1 MRILF
6 FALIISLSQPVF
18 SQDEPITITPLEAWT
33 PSIPESNNLQEDYN
47 QVRPPEPEADG
58 VASWYGPKFHGRL
71 TANGETYDMH
81 GLTAAHKTLP
91 FNTKLRVT
99 NLNNGKS
106 VVLRINDRGPFLH
119 NRIIDLSKGAAV
131 AVDMIETGTAPVMLE
146 VLEMPNTCN
155 LYMLQIASFA
165 DPENA
170 QNMLDKLTASG
181 VGAEI
186 QKAGVYNRVVI
197 PNLLKGQLSAMSAK
211 IERMGL
217 GKPLQRKQN

>member
-1 MRILF
+1 MRIIIF
-6 FALIISLSQPVF
+6 VLITSLSQLAF
-18 SQDEPITITPLEAWT
+18 SQTGSMIPAGGVEAASSSPAGTEKLE
-33 PSIPESNNLQEDYN
+33 
-47 QVRPPEPEADG
+47 VRPPVPEADG
-58 VASWYGPKFHGRL
+58 IASWYGPKFHGRL

-106 VVLRINDRGPFLH
+106 VILRINDRGPFLH
-119 NRIIDLSKGAAV
+119 NRIIDLSKGAAI
-131 AVDMIETGTAPVMLE
+131 AVDMIETGTAPVLLE
-146 VLEMPNTCN
+146 ILEMPNTRN

-165 DPENA
+165 DPVNA
-170 QNMLDKLTASG
+170 QNLLDRLTASG

-186 QKAGVYNRVVI
+186 QKAGAYSRVVI

-211 IERMGL
+211 IERMGM
-217 GKPLQRKQN
+217 GKPLVRKQT